1 MPKTT
6 QEIYDE
12 LLRKNRPES
21 AVRNGEGL
29 TPNRE
34 TPVYKLPS
42 GAGTIGATT
51 MPKTAQQQ
59 ANDLLGQINNR
70 PEFSYDPNTD
80 PLWQA
85 MVNQYVH
92 QGQRAMKDTMG
103 QAAGLTGGYGSSYAQ
118 AAGQQQY
125 DEYLTRLNGELGTV
139 YDRARAAYDAEGQD
153 LYNRYNLALGAAQD
167 AYNRDR
173 DALADQRY
181 AREYAD
187 DQAYREWQMQ
197 QAELDRQDSKDKA
210 AQSQA
215 YEMAMTMISTG
226 QTPPA
231 ELLSAAGIS
240 PEFASSM
247 SSYYARMAAAQQSGG
262 GSSGRSSGGRSGGRS
277 GGGSGGRGGGNN
289 QGADA
294 QAQDAYQKALQA
306 LAYSGQTGNINYAID
321 ALNQYAD
328 LLTPEMAQ
336 DIADRLDRLR
346 ANIARHNGKNNEGG
360 RKDRG
365 PVSGGGGVNV
375 NELW

>member
-21 AVRNGEGL
+21 AARNGEGL

-42 GAGTIGATT
+42 GAGTIGSTT

-70 PEFSYDPNTD
+70 PAFSYDPDTD

-173 DALADQRY
+173 DAMADQRY

-262 GSSGRSSGGRSGGRS
+262 GSGSTSSSPRRYKQSDDKADIPKKDDAGLQIGQNELNDLLDKAANMGGDNGLAWLQNEFERRYPDDKYANKEAAWQWLVVQLQRRR
-277 GGGSGGRGGGNN
+277 GGSGSAHGG
-289 QGADA
+289 
-294 QAQDAYQKALQA
+294 
-306 LAYSGQTGNINYAID
+306 TGNGLINLHTI
-321 ALNQYAD
+321 
-328 LLTPEMAQ
+328 
-336 DIADRLDRLR
+336 
-346 ANIARHNGKNNEGG
+346 
-360 RKDRG
+360 
-365 PVSGGGGVNV
+365 S
-375 NELW
+375 